1 MKIQLGDLILTSV
14 VFQGKDFTV
23 GETVG
28 VEFTGE
34 RCVLF
39 DAETEDYLALGRL
52 EVIAG

>member
-1 MKIQLGDLILTSV
+1 MKVQLGDLILTSV

-23 GETVG
+23 GEQVG
-28 VEFTGE
+28 VGFTGE

-39 DAETEDYLALGRL
+39 DAETERYLALGRL